1 MGLASEIIWKH
12 KHDPASINRFI
23 YYPDHLVQLPGG
35 DQDIYQVLTSLM
47 TEPLY
52 NGLFKG
58 AIHELI
64 APARS
69 PQVVDETVSA
79 FFRRRFGNSDIAEN
93 LVSAVMHGI
102 YAGDIDRLSMRSI
115 MSHTWNMEGTARSV
129 LLGSVTSP
137 STTAR
142 QTVVELSSTS
152 PEPDLQAT
160 LQASA
165 RSYSLKDGL
174 QSLPDR
180 IKAWLQ
186 DGPNIN
192 FRMRESVTDIKYD
205 EKSDGILVSNCVSR
219 LYFQLIIVQLSTS
232 NNQPPVRYDQCIS
245 ALPAAT
251 LATLTPHLP
260 SLSRISS
267 VTVMVVNLFYEDAD
281 LLREHGFGYLI
292 PRSIPAEQN
301 PECALGVTF
310 DGIIGT
316 GVDTVPGT
324 KLSVIL
330 GGHYWDGFTHYPTRE
345 EGVAMAKSI
354 VKRHLGINEEPA
366 AVLAM
371 LHKDCIPQYHIGHGI
386 KLAEA
391 NKALDSHF
399 NGRLSVVGNSYDGV
413 GVNDCIQGA
422 VRLVTEMASDPEGRA
437 TGLERYRFTN

>member
-1 MGLASEIIWKH
+1 MLQVMGMGLASEIIWKH

-58 AIHELI
+58 AIHELV

-69 PQVVDETVSA
+69 PQVVDETVST

-137 STTAR
+137 STTSR
-142 QTVVELSSTS
+142 QTVVDLSSTS

-165 RSYSLKDGL
+165 RSYSLKGGL

-219 LYFQLIIVQLSTS
+219 L
-232 NNQPPVRYDQCIS
+232 
-245 ALPAAT
+245 
-251 LATLTPHLP
+251 
-260 SLSRISS
+260 
-267 VTVMVVNLFYEDAD
+267 
-281 LLREHGFGYLI
+281 
-292 PRSIPAEQN
+292 
-301 PECALGVTF
+301 
-310 DGIIGT
+310 
-316 GVDTVPGT
+316 
-324 KLSVIL
+324 
-330 GGHYWDGFTHYPTRE
+330 
-345 EGVAMAKSI
+345 
-354 VKRHLGINEEPA
+354 
-366 AVLAM
+366 
-371 LHKDCIPQYHIGHGI
+371 
-386 KLAEA
+386 
-391 NKALDSHF
+391 
-399 NGRLSVVGNSYDGV
+399 
-413 GVNDCIQGA
+413 
-422 VRLVTEMASDPEGRA
+422 
-437 TGLERYRFTN
+437 